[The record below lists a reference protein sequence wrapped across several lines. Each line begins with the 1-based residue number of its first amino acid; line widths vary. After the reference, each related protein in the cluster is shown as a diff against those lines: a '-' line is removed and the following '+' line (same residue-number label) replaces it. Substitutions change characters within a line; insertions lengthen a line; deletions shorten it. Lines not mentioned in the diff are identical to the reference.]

1 MITHAYVRYV
11 DDSTHAIVPIS
22 SIKDFHPSGP
32 TDFSDKTKYYV
43 RWHAGDSEFY
53 RARILL
59 LGVSE
64 EDVTVKL
71 KNGRLRVRKVIESS
85 DYSEEDSLTTEK
97 ENVKAQKKHMKE
109 RQATSTKADLMRIL
123 ELKKKQATAKK
134 PEAKGDLEELQAKY
148 DRAQR
153 HITRLERELSQVRQL
168 NINLQE
174 IVIKKVQSLKDEE
187 KKCQCQKNERAAFG
201 FDAATGPALVGALPA
216 PAVRAPALPAACA
229 RVLAAPVPMALAAPV
244 PAALAAP
251 VHAALA
257 APVPAALA
265 APVPAAL
272 AAPVPAALAAPAP
285 AALAA
290 APELAALPI
299 ADRAER
305 DARLAENDGHMVDI
319 GNGVLVDQASLLLA
333 QGKRDALFVKDLAVA
348 VFGSRLLMDSS
359 VLGRHCPK
367 KPGQERKPALCPTKL
382 SVLKN
387 VYVAR
392 LVNKGMPERFAKAGA
407 KDVTRFI
414 NEKITELRRLDSRRK
429 AAQEKF
435 DLEGGVEPEG
445 NA

>member
-59 LGVSE
+59 LGARFSE

-187 KKCQCQKNERAAFG
+187 KNVSAKKMSVLHL
-201 FDAATGPALVGALPA
+201 ALTLQLALPRWV
-216 PAVRAPALPAACA
+216 PSLPPLFVPLPCQ
-229 RVLAAPVPMALAAPV
+229 LPVPM
-244 PAALAAP
+244 
-251 VHAALA
+251 
-257 APVPAALA
+257 
-265 APVPAAL
+265 
-272 AAPVPAALAAPAP
+272 
-285 AALAA
+285 
-290 APELAALPI
+290 
-299 ADRAER
+299 
-305 DARLAENDGHMVDI
+305 
-319 GNGVLVDQASLLLA
+319 SWLLLSLWPWLLLSLRPWLLLSTRPWLLLSPRPWLLLSPPPWLLLSPRPWLLLPLQPWLLPLNLPHCQLQTVLNGTLA
-333 QGKRDALFVKDLAVA
+333 WQKMMVIWWTSETVFLWTRHRCFWHKGK
-348 VFGSRLLMDSS
+348 
-359 VLGRHCPK
+359 
-367 KPGQERKPALCPTKL
+367 E
-382 SVLKN
+382 
-387 VYVAR
+387 
-392 LVNKGMPERFAKAGA
+392 MPC
-407 KDVTRFI
+407 
-414 NEKITELRRLDSRRK
+414 L
-429 AAQEKF
+429 
-435 DLEGGVEPEG
+435 
-445 NA
+445 

>member
-11 DDSTHAIVPIS
+11 DDNTH
-22 SIKDFHPSGP
+22 KDFHPSGP
-32 TDFSDKTKYYV
+32 SDFSDGTKYYV
-43 RWHAGDSEFY
+43 RWHGDGGDSEFY

-97 ENVKAQKKHMKE
+97 ENVKEQKKHMKE

-123 ELKKKQATAKK
+123 ELKKEQATAKK

-153 HITRLERELSQVRQL
+153 HIARLERELSQVRQL

-174 IVIKKVQSLKDEE
+174 IVIKNIGCNLVFNASADEE
-187 KKCQCQKNERAAFG
+187 RKCQCQKNQRAAFG
-201 FDAATGPALVGALPA
+201 FDAATGTALVGALPA
-216 PAVRAPALPAACA
+216 LAVHAPALPAACA
-229 RVLAAPVPMALAAPV
+229 RVLAASV

-257 APVPAALA
+257 APVPALA

-299 ADRAER
+299 ADRARVPPAER
-305 DARLAENDGHMVDI
+305 NA
-319 GNGVLVDQASLLLA
+319 
-333 QGKRDALFVKDLAVA
+333 
-348 VFGSRLLMDSS
+348 
-359 VLGRHCPK
+359 LGRK
-367 KPGQERKPALCPTKL
+367 
-382 SVLKN
+382 
-387 VYVAR
+387 
-392 LVNKGMPERFAKAGA
+392 
-407 KDVTRFI
+407 
-414 NEKITELRRLDSRRK
+414 
-429 AAQEKF
+429 
-435 DLEGGVEPEG
+435 
-445 NA
+445 